1 MKTTT
6 KNTGIKV
13 TTGVKGGSLGTL
25 NHNGSALKV
34 RAGLKAG
41 MTIQST
47 NHNRMGNRIEDDQGR
62 RYWVY
67 RSGIL
72 GDGRGGVPEWFLQ
85 GLCG

>member
-47 NHNRMGNRIEDDQGR
+47 NHNRMGLK
-62 RYWVY
+62 V
-67 RSGIL
+67 RSTLKAGKTIQL
-72 GDGRGGVPEWFLQ
+72 TNHNTRL
-85 GLCG
+85 LALA